1 MADKTIR
8 YRAGRSSKASTA
20 RSPAAS
26 NRLIRDM
33 TRFLQRLCDHSDRV
47 HSGGHRSQETERN
60 YQTAKALIA
69 RATR

>member
-8 YRAGRSSKASTA
+8 YRAGRLSQAPA
-20 RSPAAS
+20 ERSPAAS

-47 HSGGHRSQETERN
+47 HSGYRMSETEKN

>member
-47 HSGGHRSQETERN
+47 HTWYRSQETERN

>member
-8 YRAGRSSKASTA
+8 YRAGRLSQAPAERSTAAST
-20 RSPAAS
+20 
-26 NRLIRDM
+26 RLIRDM
-33 TRFLQRLCDHSDRV
+33 TRFLQMLCDHSDRV